1 LKTSRLVRPLYHR
14 FPIMS
19 EALSAPDRLRTELA
33 HKLGFPHYPS
43 DTTAKPYLNYLTNRR
58 VSRITH
64 EEHIK
69 LLLRVIASF
78 DAGILG
84 QHTASTISS
93 IQGLIDALSTDKE
106 YCGTYQPDLEDI
118 VLYTIGLWTMLLSS
132 FILLPMAGSV
142 RRVKLA
148 YGLRMRGKLPN
159 RHPYE
164 EDVAGL
170 VVGSGL
176 LPAPAQYPSFDEMLP
191 VPDDSFLDLDSLES
205 LAISATRL
213 NMYTLKVFGAVD
225 ILWTHNISR
234 HLLLS
239 NRGGQHILEVFALPC
254 ALSASS
260 LRFATTGIGPELAQ
274 EIRESYS
281 SLFNAWPEVTRHAKF
296 GAGRFCWCWSCSARQ
311 HRNQAFTEYK
321 RFSKYRTS
329 GAKRS
334 QRESEY
340 DPLLIELMN
349 NEPSDW
355 TPDLFPN
362 LWSRIVIL
370 EQHLQ
375 VAKPWS
381 IWVLFR
387 DRRDTLQFWTF
398 L

>member
-1 LKTSRLVRPLYHR
+1 MDRKS
-14 FPIMS
+14 
-19 EALSAPDRLRTELA
+19 SAPDRLRIELA
-33 HKLGFPHYPS
+33 HRLGFPHYPG
-43 DTTAKPYLNYLTNRR
+43 DTTAEPYLNYLTNRR
-58 VSRITH
+58 ISRITH
-64 EEHIK
+64 EEHLN
-69 LLLRVIASF
+69 LLLRVIACF
-78 DAGILG
+78 DADILG
-84 QHTASTISS
+84 QHVASNTRS

-118 VLYTIGLWTMLLSS
+118 TLYTIGLWTMLLSS
-132 FILLPMAGSV
+132 FILLPKAGSV

-148 YGLRMRGKLPN
+148 YGLRMRGRLTN

-176 LPAPAQYPSFDEMLP
+176 LPAPAQYPRFDEMVP
-191 VPDDSFLDLDSLES
+191 VPDDTFLDLDSLES

-225 ILWTHNISR
+225 VVWTHNISR

-239 NRGGQHILEVFALPC
+239 KRGGQYILEIFALPC

-260 LRFATTGIGPELAQ
+260 LRFSTTGIGADLAQ

-281 SLFNAWPEVTRHAKF
+281 LLFNAWPKVPRHAKL

-311 HRNQAFTEYK
+311 DRNQAITEYK
-321 RFSKYRTS
+321 RFSQHRTP

-334 QRESEY
+334 RREYSSEY
-340 DPLLIELMN
+340 DPLLIELMS

-362 LWSRIVIL
+362 LWSRILIL

-375 VAKPWS
+375 VAKPWCV
-381 IWVLFR
+381 WVLFR